1 MTSNRNPRWAAL
13 TKLLPQ
19 VGSAGSRAAA
29 LHLDEDEVDYHKAS
43 PLVTAATGVDLLT
56 PNIDGTVRLTGQSP
70 PSRLTNSL
78 FHLPRLGYAELRRFA
93 FLRWLGTLG
102 ALLLGFAGLGAGAMP
117 TTGSP
122 YRDFPGGTLLS
133 NLLQA
138 STSLAFIG
146 IGLIVTA
153 WLFMAPFCGVALRSA
168 HTGAGVISISM
179 IRRTFVAWTLPILF
193 SAPMFT
199 QDIYSYLAN
208 GSIIAHGLDPY
219 SGGPIDI
226 LGTQNQLARSVPF
239 IWSHSPSPYGP
250 VALGIAAIVSI
261 ITNDSIVAGVLGHR
275 IVSLVGVGIMA
286 WAVVQLAKRSRVIPQ
301 AALWLGILNP
311 LTILHLIGGIHNEA
325 ILLGLLLAGV
335 ELGLRASDS
344 INLLLW
350 PQAFFWLIASGFLIS
365 CAGMVKVTGFI
376 GLGFTGMAVARSL
389 RLIEKSPLFSWLA
402 AISIQTIVLVLSITM
417 ITVISGVGLG
427 WVSGQGGAVT
437 IRSWLSL
444 STAIGVVFGWVGAQL
459 GLGDHTEA
467 VLVLTRSIGVLIAGI
482 FMVRMLLATY
492 LGRISPI
499 GALGVST
506 FIMVLCFPV
515 VHPWYM
521 LWAILPLAAWANRPL
536 FRSAVLTYTVILSF
550 FTLPRGH
557 GLLPGNILSIY
568 LASTICMAAILG
580 ISFFVLK
587 KRGILGL
594 N

>member
-1 MTSNRNPRWAAL
+1 MSNRNPWWAAI
-13 TKLLPQ
+13 TRLLPQ

-29 LHLDEDEVDYHKAS
+29 LHLDKDEVDYHKAS

-56 PNIDGTVRLTGQSP
+56 PNVDGTVRLAGHSP
-70 PSRLTNSL
+70 PRLPTSL
-78 FHLPRLGYAELRRFA
+78 FQLPRLGYSELRRFA
-93 FLRWLGTLG
+93 FLRWLGTVG
-102 ALLLGFAGLGAGAMP
+102 ALLLGFAGLGSGAMP

-122 YRDFPGGTLLS
+122 YREFPGGTLLS

-138 STSLAFIG
+138 STTLAFIG

-168 HTGAGVISISM
+168 HTGAGVISLSM
-179 IRRTFVAWTLPILF
+179 IRRTFLAWTLPILF

-226 LGTQNQLARSVPF
+226 LGTQNHLARSVPF

-250 VALGIAAIVSI
+250 VALGIAAIISI

-275 IVSLVGVGIMA
+275 VVSLLGVGIMA

-335 ELGLRASDS
+335 ELGLRAADS
-344 INLLLW
+344 IKLLLW
-350 PQAFFWLIASGFLIS
+350 EHAFFWLIASGFLIS
-365 CAGMVKVTGFI
+365 CAGMVKVTGFL
-376 GLGFTGMAVARSL
+376 GLGFTGMAVARSF
-389 RLIEKSPLFSWLA
+389 RLIEKSPLFSWIA
-402 AISIQTIVLVLSITM
+402 AISIQSIIM
-417 ITVISGVGLG
+417 ISSIAIITLISGVGLG
-427 WVSGQGGAVT
+427 WVTGQGGAVT

-444 STAIGVVFGWVGAQL
+444 STAIGVIFGWVGSQL

-467 VLVLTRSIGVLIAGI
+467 VLVLCRAVGVMIAGV

-506 FIMVLCFPV
+506 FVMVLCFPV

-521 LWAILPLAAWANRPL
+521 LWAILPLAAWANRPF
-536 FRSAVLTYTVILSF
+536 FRSAVLSYTVILSF

-557 GLLPGNILSIY
+557 GLLPGNIFSIY
-568 LASTICMAAILG
+568 VASIICIAAILG
-580 ISFFVLK
+580 ISFLVLK
-587 KRGILGL
+587 KRGIIGL

>member
-19 VGSAGSRAAA
+19 VGSAGSRSAA

-56 PNIDGTVRLTGQSP
+56 PNVDGTVRLTGQSP
-70 PSRLTNSL
+70 PPRPTTSL

-153 WLFMAPFCGVALRSA
+153 WLFMAPFCGVALRSS

-335 ELGLRASDS
+335 ELGLRASDN
-344 INLLLW
+344 IKLLLW
-350 PQAFFWLIASGFLIS
+350 PQAFSWLIASGFLIS

-389 RLIEKSPLFSWLA
+389 RLVEKSPLISWLA
-402 AISIQTIVLVLSITM
+402 AISIQTIVLILSITI

-467 VLVLTRSIGVLIAGI
+467 VLVLTRTIGVLIAGI

-536 FRSAVLTYTVILSF
+536 FRSAVLTYTFILSF

-580 ISFFVLK
+580 ISFLVLK

>member
-1 MTSNRNPRWAAL
+1 MSRNRAPWWQSVKR
-13 TKLLPQ
+13 LLLR
-19 VGSAGSRAAA
+19 VGIAGSRSAA
-29 LHLDEDEVDYHKAS
+29 LHNHEDEVDYYHAS
-43 PLVTAATGVDLLT
+43 PLVTATTGVDLLT
-56 PNIDGTVRLTGQSP
+56 PNVDGSVRLAGDQP
-70 PSRLTNSL
+70 PPQTPTTLFRLPT
-78 FHLPRLGYAELRRFA
+78 LGYVELSRFA

-122 YRDFPGGTLLS
+122 YRNLPGGTLLL

-138 STSLAFIG
+138 STTLAFIG

-153 WLFMAPFCGVALRSA
+153 WLFMAPFSGVALRTG

-179 IRRTFVAWTLPILF
+179 MRRTFIAWSLPILF

-219 SGGPIDI
+219 SGGPIDL
-226 LGTQNQLARSVPF
+226 LGTQNHLARSVPF

-250 VALGIAAIVSI
+250 VALGIAAIISI
-261 ITNDSIVAGVLGHR
+261 ITNDSIVLGVLAHR
-275 IVSLVGVGIMA
+275 LVSLVGVGIA
-286 WAVVQLAKRSRVIPQ
+286 GWAVVQLARRSRVIPQ

-335 ELGLRASDS
+335 ELGLRAADYAK
-344 INLLLW
+344 LVLW
-350 PQAFFWLIASGFLIS
+350 HQAYLFLALSGFLIS

-376 GLGFTGMAVARSL
+376 GLGFTGMAFARSL
-389 RLIEKSPLFSWLA
+389 RIVERSLVFSWLV
-402 AISIQTIVLVLSITM
+402 AIIWQIGIM
-417 ITVISGVGLG
+417 ITSIAIITLISGINLG
-427 WVSGQGGAVT
+427 WVTGQGGAVT

-444 STAIGVVFGWVGAQL
+444 STAIGVAFGWIGSQL

-467 VLVLTRSIGVLIAGI
+467 VLILIRSIGIAIAGV
-482 FMVRMLLATY
+482 FMVRMLIATY
-492 LGRISPI
+492 LGRIFPI

-506 FIMVLCFPV
+506 FVMVLCFPV

-536 FRSAVLTYTVILSF
+536 FRGAVLAYTVILSF

-568 LASTICMAAILG
+568 LASIICIAAILG
-580 ISFFVLK
+580 ISFLILR
-587 KRGILGL
+587 KRGVLDI